1 VGEYTRFDIA
11 AGSTRCTESEC
22 PVTNV
27 SWTSTQFYIDWL
39 NRTEPLDNELNYRL
53 CKEAEWEYAAR
64 AETSTKWS
72 CGNDHTC
79 LDKHA
84 WYGELVTTG
93 SAHPVKT
100 KEPNPWGLYDIHG
113 NVDEWVEDQFCSYKY
128 TIDENAQRFCPEPTR
143 AIRGGNFLIYS
154 LVNSSLRKQRDP
166 GDSSRTLGLRLC
178 ASRE

>member
-1 VGEYTRFDIA
+1 MPGNKRILDHAQI
-11 AGSTRCTESEC
+11 
-22 PVTNV
+22 
-27 SWTSTQFYIDWL
+27 YIDWL
-39 NRTEPLDNELNYRL
+39 NRTQPLENELRYRL

-72 CGNDHTC
+72 CGNDRNC

-113 NVDEWVEDQFCSYKY
+113 NVDEWVEDQYCSFKFPM
-128 TIDENAQRFCPEPTR
+128 DENAQRFCPQTTR
-143 AIRGGNFLIYS
+143 AIRGGNFLIYG
-154 LVNSSLRKQRDP
+154 LVNSSLRKQREP
-166 GDSSRTLGLRLC
+166 EDSSRTLGLRLC